1 MDGIN
6 PTLAFAALL
15 FGLSGNAHHA
25 AQDTATNIGIENGAG
40 CPALIVAVEPPASAV
55 APARQAEGSDPIV
68 RHNVPVANARPA
80 DPCNP
85 DR

>member
-15 FGLSGNAHHA
+15 FGLSGNP
-25 AQDTATNIGIENGAG
+25 QDTTHQSAMNTQVQERAG
-40 CPALIVAVEPPASAV
+40 CAAVAVVGDPAQL
-55 APARQAEGSDPIV
+55 PEGADPIV
-68 RHNVPVANARPA
+68 RLSAPAANTAAAP
-80 DPCNP
+80 DPCKP